1 MESSRSDVWKEEP
14 GKTRAVRG
22 RGERVSRVQVR
33 FRSPETDGKCRAFV
47 ARVPGY
53 GT

>member
-1 MESSRSDVWKEEP
+1 MQSSRSDVRRAR
-14 GKTRAVRG
+14 TRKDWGSRG
-22 RGERVSRVQVR
+22 RGEGVGRVLMR

-47 ARVPGY
+47 ARLSGH